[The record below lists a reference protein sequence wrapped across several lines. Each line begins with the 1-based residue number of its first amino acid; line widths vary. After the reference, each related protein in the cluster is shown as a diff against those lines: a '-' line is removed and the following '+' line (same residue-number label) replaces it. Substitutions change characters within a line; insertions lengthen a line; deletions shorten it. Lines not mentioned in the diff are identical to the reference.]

1 VSLWPGYR
9 LGRYRIESEI
19 AEGGQATVYR
29 AIDEE
34 TGHLVALK
42 IISGDL
48 SGDATLRARLQQE
61 AAAVRALDHPG
72 IVAVRE
78 AGEIDGTTF
87 ISMDLVDGPSLQ
99 EEIRA
104 GGGLDPL
111 RAIGLLRQLA
121 DALDHAHSHGMVHRD
136 VKPANVLIGPGDRAY
151 LTDFGLA
158 KVAKAA
164 RLTRTG
170 MWVGTIEYIAPEQL
184 MARRVGPPADVYGLS
199 ALAYE
204 ALAGRPPFV
213 RQNPAD
219 MIQAHLNEAPR
230 PPSSLRPSLSFVDGV
245 LARGLAKVPEERY
258 PSAGAMVQALGESLG
273 A

>member
-1 VSLWPGYR
+1 MSLWPGYR
-9 LGRYRIESEI
+9 LGRYKVESEI
-19 AEGGQATVYR
+19 AQGGQATVYR
-29 AIDEE
+29 ARDEE
-34 TGHLVALK
+34 TGDAVALK
-42 IISGDL
+42 VIQGDL

-61 AAAVRALDHPG
+61 AEAVRALDHPG

-78 AGEIDGTTF
+78 AGDIDGTVF
-87 ISMDLVDGPSLQ
+87 IAMTLVEGPSLQ
-99 EEIRA
+99 EEIRS
-104 GGGLDPL
+104 GGGIDPL
-111 RAIGLLRQLA
+111 RAVALLRQLA
-121 DALDHAHSHGMVHRD
+121 EALDHAHANGMVHRD
-136 VKPANVLIGPGDRAY
+136 VKPANVLVGPGDRAY

-158 KVAKAA
+158 KVAKSA

-184 MARRVGPPADVYGLS
+184 MAREVGPPADVYGLS

-219 MIQAHLNEAPR
+219 LIQAHLSESPR
-230 PPSSLRPSLSFVDGV
+230 APSSLRPSLAFVDGV
-245 LARGLAKVPEERY
+245 LARGLAKAPEDRY
-258 PSAGAMVQALGESLG
+258 PTAGAMVRALGESLG

>member
-9 LGRYRIESEI
+9 LGRYRVESEI
-19 AEGGQATVYR
+19 ARGGQATVYR
-29 AIDEE
+29 AVDEQ
-34 TGHLVALK
+34 TGEAIALK
-42 IISGDL
+42 VIAGDL

-78 AGEIDGTTF
+78 AGEIDGTVF
-87 ISMDLVDGPSLQ
+87 ISMTLVDGPSLQ
-99 EEIRA
+99 EEIQA

-111 RAIGLLRQLA
+111 RAVALLRQLA
-121 DALDHAHSHGMVHRD
+121 EALDHAHAHGMVHRD

-158 KVAKAA
+158 KVAKSA

-170 MWVGTIEYIAPEQL
+170 MWVGTVEYIAPEQL
-184 MARRVGPPADVYGLS
+184 MAQGVGPPADVYGLS

-204 ALAGRPPFV
+204 TLAGRPPFV

-219 MIQAHLNEAPR
+219 LIQAHLTEAPR
-230 PPSSLRPSLSFVDGV
+230 PPSSLRPSLAFVDGV
-245 LARGLAKVPEERY
+245 LARGLAKAPEDRY
-258 PSAGAMVQALGESLG
+258 ESAGAMVRALAESLG

>member
-1 VSLWPGYR
+1 MSLWPGYR
-9 LGRYRIESEI
+9 LGRYRVEGEI
-19 AEGGQATVYR
+19 AQGGQATVYR
-29 AIDEE
+29 AVDEGSGE
-34 TGHLVALK
+34 PIALK
-42 IISGDL
+42 VLGADMSGDE
-48 SGDATLRARLQQE
+48 TLRARLQRE
-61 AAAVRALDHPG
+61 ADAVRALDHPG

-78 AGEIDGTTF
+78 AGEADGHLY
-87 ISMDLVDGPSLQ
+87 ISMALVEGPSLQ
-99 EEIRA
+99 EEIRS
-104 GGGLDPL
+104 GGGIDPL
-111 RAIGLLRQLA
+111 RAVAILRQLG
-121 DALDHAHSHGMVHRD
+121 DALDHAHAAGMVHRD

-158 KVAKAA
+158 KVAKSA

-184 MARRVGPPADVYGLS
+184 MARRVGPAADVYGLS

-219 MIQAHLNEAPR
+219 LIQAHLSEPPR
-230 PPSSLRPSLSFVDGV
+230 PPSSLRPSLAFVDAV
-245 LARGLAKVPEERY
+245 LARGLAKAPEERY
-258 PSAGAMVQALGESLG
+258 PSAGAMVRALAESLG

>member
-1 VSLWPGYR
+1 MSLWPGYR

-19 AEGGQATVYR
+19 ARGGQATVYR
-29 AIDEE
+29 AVDEQ
-34 TGHLVALK
+34 TGDAVALK
-42 IISGDL
+42 VIAGDL
-48 SGDATLRARLQQE
+48 SRDATLRARLQRE

-78 AGEIDGTTF
+78 AGEIDGNVY
-87 ISMDLVDGPSLQ
+87 ISMTLVDGPSLQ

-104 GGGLDPL
+104 GGGIDPL
-111 RAIGLLRQLA
+111 RALGLLRQLA
-121 DALDHAHSHGMVHRD
+121 GALDHAHAHDMVHRD
-136 VKPANVLIGPGDRAY
+136 VKPANVLVGPGDRAY

-158 KVAKAA
+158 KVAKSA

-170 MWVGTIEYIAPEQL
+170 MWVGTVEYIAPEQL
-184 MARRVGPPADVYGLS
+184 MGQGVGPPADVYGLS

-219 MIQAHLNEAPR
+219 LIQAHLYEAPR
-230 PPSSLRPSLSFVDGV
+230 PPSSLRPSLAFVDAV
-245 LARGLAKVPEERY
+245 LARGLAKAPGERFD
-258 PSAGAMVQALGESLG
+258 SAGAMVRALGEAIG

>member
-1 VSLWPGYR
+1 MSLWPGYR
-9 LGRYRIESEI
+9 LGRYRVTSEI
-19 AEGGQATVYR
+19 AQGGQATVYR
-29 AIDEE
+29 ATDEQ
-34 TGHLVALK
+34 TGEEIALK
-42 IISGDL
+42 VIAGDL
-48 SGDATLRARLQQE
+48 SGDATLRARLEQE

-78 AGEIDGTTF
+78 AGEIDGHVF
-87 ISMDLVDGPSLQ
+87 ICMSLVDGPSLQ
-99 EEIRA
+99 DEIRS
-104 GGGLDPL
+104 GGGLDPA
-111 RAIGLLRQLA
+111 RAVALLRQLA
-121 DALDHAHSHGMVHRD
+121 EALDHAHANGMVHRD

-184 MARRVGPPADVYGLS
+184 MARRVGPAADVYGLS

-204 ALAGRPPFV
+204 ALVGRPPFV

-219 MIQAHLNEAPR
+219 LIQAHLQEAPR
-230 PPSSLRPSLSFVDGV
+230 APSSLRPSLAFVDPV
-245 LARGLAKVPEERY
+245 LARGLAKAPEDRF
-258 PSAGAMVQALGESLG
+258 PSAGAMVRALAESLG